1 MDTPPNIPKR
11 ETTPG
16 LFSEKPEIE
25 IRPAGDQTLL
35 FVRGDWTATH
45 IEVIDRL
52 CTELGK
58 NPRMKSVQGLDLREA
73 GALDTSGA
81 FLLNTLR
88 APGLQ
93 TAPRP
98 KASSDFTLLPVFNA
112 SPEHMALLNL
122 VLEKPDA
129 GALGAKKA
137 RPSGM
142 KRLCN
147 LPVALV
153 NQLGKTIW
161 DLGDAALERL
171 SFFGEF
177 VAAMGRSLI
186 RPAHFRFTSMVY
198 HMEQTGVNAI
208 PIVCLLAFL
217 IGTVLA
223 YMTAGQLASFGAE
236 IFVVKLLEVGV
247 MREMGVLITAILVAG
262 RSGSSFTAQIG
273 SMLANQEVDAMRSMG
288 IDPMGTLVVP
298 RMLAL
303 VIMLPALVLMA
314 DLAGMFGG
322 LCAVWLSLD
331 ITPQVFMET
340 LQKGINFGNILAGL
354 IKAPF
359 FALVV
364 GGIGCF
370 TGFKAGSSADS
381 VGRMTTQAVVESI
394 FLVITLDAL
403 FALFFSQVGF

>member
-1 MDTPPNIPKR
+1 MKKSPNIKKR
-11 ETTPG
+11 NTR
-16 LFSEKPEIE
+16 PELPAGSPDAE
-25 IRPAGDQTLL
+25 IRLTDGQTLL
-35 FVRGDWTATH
+35 LVRGDWTAAH
-45 IEVIDRL
+45 IEALDRL
-52 CTELGK
+52 CETLGQ
-58 NPRMKSVQGLDLREA
+58 NRHLGAVQGLDLREA
-73 GALDTSGA
+73 GSLDTSGA

-88 APGLQ
+88 VPALSAAP
-93 TAPRP
+93 AR
-98 KASSDFTLLPVFNA
+98 ARSSPPELLPVFNA
-112 SPEHMALLNL
+112 GPEQTALLDL
-122 VLEKPDA
+122 VLEEPDT
-129 GALGAKKA
+129 GAPQAKKT
-137 RPSGM
+137 PSPM
-142 KRLCN
+142 ERFRN
-147 LPVALV
+147 LPTSLV
-153 NQLGKTIW
+153 NRLGMTIC
-161 DLGDAALERL
+161 DLGIAGLERL

-177 VAAMGRSLI
+177 VAALGRNLA
-186 RPAHFRFTSMVY
+186 RPGSFRFTSLVY
-198 HMEQTGVNAI
+198 HMEQAGVNAI

-223 YMTAGQLASFGAE
+223 YMTASQLASFGAE

-288 IDPMGTLVVP
+288 IDPMITLVVP

-331 ITPQVFMET
+331 ISPQVFMET
-340 LQKGINFGNILAGL
+340 LQRGINFDNILAGL
-354 IKAPF
+354 VKAPF

-394 FLVITLDAL
+394 FLVIALDAL
-403 FALFFSQVGF
+403 FALFFSQIGF